1 MDQYAE
7 IIGNNASV
15 DDYRKIAGHFEN
27 SGDHYKAGNFFFASK
42 DYDKVH
48 LCFICFNAIVLYD
61 FSGFASPSS
70 LPCDT

>member
-27 SGDHYKAGNFFFASK
+27 SGDLYKAGNFFFASQ
-42 DYDKVH
+42 DYDKV
-48 LCFICFNAIVLYD
+48 
-61 FSGFASPSS
+61 
-70 LPCDT
+70 